1 MVGLGEIMR
10 GEGLQYLQTHFM
22 LPVQRKAMSDIAQ
35 CRTAA
40 LGTVSNTC
48 DVCEEEYWLFCSCR
62 NRSCPLCQGE
72 AQEQWLRTREEE
84 MLPVPYLH
92 MVFTLPREL
101 KVLARYCPEQ
111 IYNALIRSA
120 GQAVID
126 VGRAKLHLRLGII
139 VAQVEPLRFRQR
151 RRFRV
156 LCPACMANRIREY
169 ERRRPQARNPC
180 RPPPSTSDPACRLPK
195 TRLRAR
201 HHAHADGAP
210 CSDPTSVVPR
220 LLCRNILKAE
230 RRGQLG
236 RLPPTLSVE
245 QILTK
250 VKSCRWKVYARPS
263 PGGTRGLLEY
273 LAQYRYRVA
282 ITNERIV
289 SYEEHDVTFRRRGQS
304 PCTLEGQEFVQRF
317 LLHVPPKGFVRIRS
331 YGFLGNHKRK
341 EKIENARKL
350 IANAEATEP
359 RERFTPLRLCPACAH
374 KRGLRTAHYA
384 PGPVVTPQFDL
395 QLRPPPNEPVAA

>member
-126 VGRAKLHLRLGII
+126 VGRSKLHLRLGTL
-139 VAQVEPLRFRQR
+139 VELQTWDQNMGFHP
-151 RRFRV
+151 
-156 LCPACMANRIREY
+156 
-169 ERRRPQARNPC
+169 
-180 RPPPSTSDPACRLPK
+180 
-195 TRLRAR
+195 
-201 HHAHADGAP
+201 HAHAAVPAGGFSEDGTRWVSFELKDLPAK
-210 CSDPTSVVPR
+210 TLANR
-220 LLCRNILKAE
+220 FRTLLCRNLLKAE
-230 RRGQLG
+230 RRGKLSQ
-236 RLPPTLSVE
+236 LPPTLSVE
-245 QILTK
+245 QLVAR
-250 VKSCRWKVYARPS
+250 VKDRQWEVYAQP
-263 PGGTRGLLEY
+263 PFGGTRALLEY
-273 LAQYRYRVA
+273 LARYTHRVA

-289 SYEEHDVTFRRRGQS
+289 SYEDHQVTFKRRSNS
-304 PCTLEGQEFVQRF
+304 PCTLDGQEFWQRF
-317 LLHVPPKGFVRIRS
+317 LMHVPPKGFVRIRS
-331 YGFLGNHKRK
+331 YGFLGNRKRK
-341 EKIENARKL
+341 QSIESARRLIGNAS
-350 IANAEATEP
+350 TPEP
-359 RERFTPLRLCPACAH
+359 REPFTPLRLCPVCAYR
-374 KRGLRTAHYA
+374 RGLSTSHYA
-384 PGPVVTPQFDL
+384 PAPEVQPQFDL
-395 QLRPPPNEPVAA
+395 QLRPPPKEHVAA